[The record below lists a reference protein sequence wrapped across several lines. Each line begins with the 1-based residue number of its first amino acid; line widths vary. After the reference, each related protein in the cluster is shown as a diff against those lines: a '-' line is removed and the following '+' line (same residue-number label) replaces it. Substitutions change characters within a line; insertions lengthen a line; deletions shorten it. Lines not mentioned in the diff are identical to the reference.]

1 MEWDARSSNLYKH
14 IGLRLAYL
22 EWLYWLLFAAKC
34 PRHDPPPLWPYRAPT
49 PGQKGVALRAT
60 RAIPTISAVTA
71 ASVNLGHP
79 RRLPRWLVK
88 SLVFAAILFGLVLGW
103 ETYKAIGEATG
114 GTIPFTN
121 FGLPVRTN
129 DTSMPHVADI
139 LSSLFRPVSTARNA
153 DLLVVLLAKNALVT
167 WHRAAVGFVLGSV
180 TGFGLGALFA
190 RSRLIERGVMPFV
203 VASQTIPLI
212 ALAPMI
218 VIWGGSGAWPPFLV
232 NAFFLDNTGFSVAVI
247 SAYLTFFPVT
257 INSLRGLRSPDPK
270 AVELMRSYAAT
281 ETQILTKLRMPASLP
296 YVFTAL
302 KISATASV
310 IGAIIGE
317 LPAGLGDGLGRSL
330 LTFSYYYVSGPEK
343 LFASIIVSALLGI
356 TFVGLVALA
365 EKLVMQRGHLARRL
379 DDANHLGGN
388 AVAELVE

>member
-1 MEWDARSSNLYKH
+1 MIHL
-14 IGLRLAYL
+14 I
-22 EWLYWLLFAAKC
+22 
-34 PRHDPPPLWPYRAPT
+34 
-49 PGQKGVALRAT
+49 LRAN
-60 RAIPTISAVTA
+60 RVISTIRAVTA
-71 ASVNLGHP
+71 VALTVRNP

-88 SLVFAAILFGLVLGW
+88 ALVFTGILFGLVLIW
-103 ETYKAIGEATG
+103 ESYKAIGEATG
-114 GTIPFTN
+114 GTIPFTD

-139 LSSLFRPVSTARNA
+139 ISSLFRPVSTARNA
-153 DLLVVLLAKNALVT
+153 DLLIVLLLKNALVT
-167 WHRAAVGFVLGSV
+167 WHRAAVGFFLGSV
-180 TGFGLGALFA
+180 GGFGLGALFA

-218 VIWGGSGAWPPFLV
+218 VIWGGKGAWPPFVV

-257 INSLRGLRSPDPK
+257 INSLRGLRSPDPR

-281 ETQILTKLRMPASLP
+281 ETEILTKLRIPASLP

-343 LFASIIVSALLGI
+343 LFASIIISALLGI
-356 TFVGLVALA
+356 TFVGIVALV
-365 EKLVMQRGHLARRL
+365 EKLVMDRGYGARRA
-379 DDANHLGGN
+379 DDKAPVIDKVG
-388 AVAELVE
+388 

>member
-1 MEWDARSSNLYKH
+1 M
-14 IGLRLAYL
+14 LR
-22 EWLYWLLFAAKC
+22 
-34 PRHDPPPLWPYRAPT
+34 
-49 PGQKGVALRAT
+49 
-60 RAIPTISAVTA
+60 TISAVTA
-71 ASVNLGHP
+71 AAPTIRTP

-88 SLVFAAILFGLVLGW
+88 ALVFSSILLGLVLVW
-103 ETYKAIGEATG
+103 EAYKAMGEATG
-114 GTIPFTN
+114 GTIPFTG

-139 LSSLFRPVSTARNA
+139 VSSLFKPVSTARNA
-153 DLLVVLLAKNALVT
+153 DLLIVLLLKNALVT
-167 WHRAAVGFVLGSV
+167 WHRAAVGFTLGSIA
-180 TGFGLGALFA
+180 GFGLGALFT
-190 RSRLIERGVMPFV
+190 RSRLVERGLMPFV

-270 AVELMRSYAAT
+270 AIELMRSYAAT
-281 ETQILTKLRMPASLP
+281 ETQILTKLQIPASLP

-343 LFASIIVSALLGI
+343 LYASIIISALLGI

-365 EKLVMQRGHLARRL
+365 EKLVMERGHRARRA
-379 DDANHLGGN
+379 DDVAHVVQE
-388 AVAELVE
+388 AVEELAE